1 MNERAMAARRTYD
14 AFAATYDNFNHRY
27 QYERWTGK
35 LLERAEATGL
45 KGYRLLDVG
54 CGTGLSF
61 VEPLAR
67 GWAVIGC
74 DISPRMID
82 RASARAG
89 ERAALHVADMRA
101 LPRFGEFD
109 LVWAV
114 NDAVNYLL
122 DPAEL
127 QAALAGMRRN
137 LTLGGVVLF
146 DVNTLAAYR
155 SFFGEEVVV
164 EREGRRL
171 VWQGMGPTTDGE
183 PGSIFEASIDGEG
196 TGVEPHTHRQ
206 RHFPEAEVLAA
217 IDSAGLECVELSGE
231 LEGELTQGLDEKLHT
246 KAVYVCKSKR
256 SDRSIP
262 RVSQASSGEFPYSGS
277 FRYR

>member
-1 MNERAMAARRTYD
+1 VSAEPTEARLTYD
-14 AFAATYDNFNHRY
+14 AFAATYEDFNHRY

-45 KGYRLLDVG
+45 EGYRLLDVG

-61 VEPLAR
+61 LEPLAQ
-67 GWAVIGC
+67 GWAVTGC
-74 DISPRMID
+74 DISPRMIE
-82 RASARAG
+82 AAGARAG

-101 LPRFGEFD
+101 LPRFGEYD

-122 DPAEL
+122 DAAEL
-127 QAALAGMRRN
+127 EAALSGMKRN
-137 LTLGGVVLF
+137 LAPGGVVLF

-164 EREGRRL
+164 ERGGRRL
-171 VWQGMGPTTDGE
+171 VWQGMGSTTDGE
-183 PGSIFEASIDGEG
+183 PGSIFEARFDGEG
-196 TGVEPHTHRQ
+196 AGVEPHTHRQ

-217 IDSAGLECVELSGE
+217 IDGAGLSCVEVSGE
-231 LEGELTQGLDEKLHT
+231 LEGDLSQGVDEEVHT
-246 KAVYVCKSKR
+246 KAVYVCR
-256 SDRSIP
+256 AD
-262 RVSQASSGEFPYSGS
+262 GL
-277 FRYR
+277 